1 MRFGP
6 RRSSAV
12 LLLGAGL
19 LGLALVGAGLATW
32 DAVRAASTTITRGQ
46 ADLIYD
52 ELRVAIG
59 RGLPSADELREILQS
74 DTEDELSYVA
84 IVDTAGDVLVE
95 AGRSVSPTVGARDP
109 GAPSQM
115 LTLTRVGDRVRATY
129 RRGLR
134 RRIASALGAPPSTQL
149 IFEFVP
155 RQANALEAQARRGV
169 VLAAA
174 AAAGALILAVL
185 YARQRRLADEAL
197 HKEEQSRRL
206 AGLGQM
212 SAVLAHELRNPLAS
226 LKGHAQLLERALPA
240 GDSPRLKAE
249 RVVVEAVRLERL
261 IDDLLAFVRSGQL
274 ARAPTE
280 LGALMRDVVEERG
293 AGRATLHADAEITLA
308 VDRERL
314 RQVLV
319 NLVDNATQSGEG
331 PIEVSLRRDGSQV
344 ALAVRDHGP
353 GIAAADLPHL
363 FEPFYTTRTQGTGLG
378 LAIARQI
385 VELHGGTLAAETP
398 SDGGARFVV
407 RLPGRET

>member
-1 MRFGP
+1 MRSGP

-12 LLLGAGL
+12 LLVGAGL
-19 LGLALVGAGLATW
+19 LGLALVAAGLANW

-59 RGLPSADELREILQS
+59 RGLPSADELGEILRS
-74 DTEDELSYVA
+74 DNEDDLSYVA
-84 IVDTAGDVLVE
+84 IVDAAGEVLVE
-95 AGRSVSPTVGARDP
+95 AGRSVSPGLGVRDP

-115 LTLTRVGDRVRATY
+115 ITLVRVGDRVRATY

-134 RRIASALGAPPSTQL
+134 RRIASALGAPPSTL
-149 IFEFVP
+149 LVFEFVP
-155 RQANALEAQARRGV
+155 RQADALEARARRGV

-174 AAAGALILAVL
+174 AAAGALVIAAL
-185 YARQRRLADEAL
+185 YARQRRRADEA
-197 HKEEQSRRL
+197 QRL
-206 AGLGQM
+206 AALGQM

-226 LKGHAQLLERALPA
+226 LKGHAQLLERALPEGEA
-240 GDSPRLKAE
+240 PRLKAE
-249 RVVVEAVRLERL
+249 RVVGEAVRLERL

-280 LGALMRDVVEERG
+280 LGALVRGVVDERG
-293 AGRATLHADAEITLA
+293 AGRATLRADAELTLA

-319 NLVDNATQSGEG
+319 NLVDNAMQSGEG
-331 PIEVSLRRDGSQV
+331 AIEISLRRDGSQV
-344 ALAVRDHGP
+344 ELAVRDHGR

-385 VELHGGTLAAETP
+385 VELHGGTIVAETP
-398 SDGGARFVV
+398 PDGGARFVV
-407 RLPGRET
+407 RLPVKET